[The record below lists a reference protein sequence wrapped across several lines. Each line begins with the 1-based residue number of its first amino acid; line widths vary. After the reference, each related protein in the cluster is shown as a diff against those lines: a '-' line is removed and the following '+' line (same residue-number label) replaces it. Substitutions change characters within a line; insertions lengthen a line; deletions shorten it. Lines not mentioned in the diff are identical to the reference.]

1 MTKIGTEVAHAT
13 RDSDT
18 TLKVKRSKANLHGQ
32 LDNTA
37 ADGHRKSG
45 SDRMSTTGSTV
56 SVRYNK
62 LLLIRIVR
70 SKRCVAVTAAAAA
83 AAADALIR
91 LKLIFERPS
100 CVLFVYHSVH
110 PLTRHNELRTDSDAV
125 SSAGTNNFRD
135 TS

>member
-1 MTKIGTEVAHAT
+1 MTKIGTEVAHVT

-70 SKRCVAVTAAAAA
+70 SKRCVVVTAAAAA
-83 AAADALIR
+83 AEVLIR

-100 CVLFVYHSVH
+100 CVLFVYQSVH
-110 PLTRHNELRTDSDAV
+110 PLTRGNELRTDSDAV
-125 SSAGTNNFRD
+125 SPAGTNNFRD